1 MVRRAGA
8 GFNVSPMLEQLE
20 RCEAYLVSIDEKLG
34 VIADCCLKLVP
45 DYPAG
50 TPPVPDPE
58 PVLRDAEYTRNRVGI
73 SESTLLRCQQR
84 GEIEVAK
91 RAKGKKYFRDEDV
104 ERLRKSYRG
113 IE

>member
-1 MVRRAGA
+1 
-8 GFNVSPMLEQLE
+8 MLEQLE
-20 RCEAYLVSIDEKLG
+20 RCEAYLASIDGKLG
-34 VIADCCLKLVP
+34 VIADCCLKLSQIHPVE
-45 DYPAG
+45 

-58 PVLRDAEYTRNRVGI
+58 PVLRDAGYARERVGI
-73 SESTLLRCQQR
+73 SDSTLLRCQQR

-91 RAKGKKYFRDEDV
+91 RAKGKKYFLDADV

>member
-1 MVRRAGA
+1 
-8 GFNVSPMLEQLE
+8 MLEQLE
-20 RCEAYLVSIDEKLG
+20 RCEAHLASIDGKLG
-34 VIADCCLKLVP
+34 MIADCCLKLLQ
-45 DYPAG
+45 DHPAG

-58 PVLRDAEYTRNRVGI
+58 PVLRDAGYTCERVSI
-73 SESTLLRCQQR
+73 SDSTLLRCQQR

>member
-1 MVRRAGA
+1 
-8 GFNVSPMLEQLE
+8 MLERLE

-45 DYPAG
+45 DHPVEK
-50 TPPVPDPE
+50 TPVPDPE

-73 SESTLLRCQQR
+73 SDSTLLRCQQR

-91 RAKGKKYFRDEDV
+91 RAKSRKYFLDKDV
-104 ERLRKSYRG
+104 ERLRKSYWENG
-113 IE
+113 